1 MDRHLE
7 RGIVELEREIVAA
20 LLGALEFAL
29 ISSPSA

>member
-20 LLGALEFAL
+20 LLGALR
-29 ISSPSA
+29 